1 MSTLNQTGVVWD
13 SITKNGKFELFELQ
27 VARGQ
32 ITNHSVLNIFGYQ
45 TSVTT
50 AVIPVWEN
58 ASTYTYPTS
67 ALAMTYASTSN
78 ETLTMTVNGLD
89 ANYAIATDTVTFSGG
104 TSGTATN
111 GTAFFRINSMIIT
124 STATL
129 GGTNAGQIT
138 AKNGGTTYAQ
148 INAGVGKTQMAIYT
162 VPAGYSFFLNRI
174 DVFASNPYTSANN
187 LTFINWQQSGLTN
200 VAYNIAQSP
209 FTSIL
214 DIHRQYPLVY
224 NEKTDIQFRVSTSAG
239 TYAVGAFGEGV
250 LVANATN
257 TAF

>member
-1 MSTLNQTGVVWD
+1 MTTFSQPGVVWD
-13 SITKNGKFELFELQ
+13 SITKNGKHELFELQ
-27 VARGQ
+27 TARNQ
-32 ITNHSVLNIFGYQ
+32 ITNHSVVNIFGYQ

-50 AVIPVWEN
+50 TSIPVWEN

-67 ALAMTYASTSN
+67 ALTMTYASTQP
-78 ETLTMTVNGLD
+78 ETLTVTVTGLD
-89 ANYAIATDTVTFSGG
+89 INYAIVTDTVTFSAG

-111 GTAFFRINSMIIT
+111 GTAFFRINSMIVT
-124 STATL
+124 SVASL
-129 GGTNAGQIT
+129 GGTNVGQIT

-162 VPAGYSFFLNRI
+162 VPAGYSFYLNRI

-214 DIHRQYPLVY
+214 DIHRQYPLMY
-224 NEKTDIQFRVSTSAG
+224 TEKTDIQFRVNTSTG

-250 LVANATN
+250 LIALTSTN
-257 TAF
+257 F

>member
-1 MSTLNQTGVVWD
+1 MASIYQTGVVWD
-13 SITKNGKFELFELQ
+13 SITKNGKHELFELQ
-27 VARGQ
+27 VARNQ
-32 ITNHSVLNIFGYQ
+32 ISNHSVLNIFGYQ

-50 AVIPVWEN
+50 ASIPVWEN

-67 ALAMTYASTSN
+67 ALTMTYASTQS
-78 ETLTMTVNGLD
+78 ETLTMTVTGLD
-89 ANYAIATDTVTFSGG
+89 ANYAIVTDTVTFSAG

-111 GTAFFRINSMIIT
+111 GTQFFRINSMIVT

-129 GGTNAGQIT
+129 GGTNVGQIT

-187 LTFINWQQSGLTN
+187 LTFINWQQNPTTN
-200 VAYNIAQSP
+200 VAFAVAQSP
-209 FTSIL
+209 FISIL
-214 DIHRQYPLVY
+214 DIHRQYPLAY
-224 NEKTDIQFRVSTSAG
+224 TEKTDIQFRVNTSTG

-250 LVANATN
+250 LIANATS
-257 TAF
+257 TL